1 MVIAGSIFASRLL
14 VNRDIKLRKNPGDDA
29 EAIGFFFNVVLLN
42 FDNSSLTPLVIG
54 ATDALE
60 KIYADLLLKPGFGFD
75 FDFDGMLINY
85 AIKKLW
91 MLLSFIFH
99 SSASFFA
106 AFTSAFRFCQ
116 SHHFTPVTNRRRL
129 ILFFSN
135 LNRR

>member
-1 MVIAGSIFASRLL
+1 VSFLLRDNFFPPLFKGFDVIVIAGSMMASRLL
-14 VNRDIKLRKNPGDDA
+14 VNRDKKLRKNPGDDV
-29 EAIGFFFNVVLLN
+29 GFFFNVVLLN

-60 KIYADLLLKPGFGFD
+60 KIYADLLLKPGFD

-99 SSASFFA
+99 S
-106 AFTSAFRFCQ
+106 
-116 SHHFTPVTNRRRL
+116 
-129 ILFFSN
+129 
-135 LNRR
+135 